1 MRVLVIYGRL
11 LRDLYRRFFPTA
23 TSSSSSSVG
32 GSPNTK
38 VSRDNR
44 LKIQRALRELKDE
57 QAGKV
62 AAGKVNVK
70 GEGEGEKR
78 PDDSS
83 QTPAWQLKE
92 QQMLESL
99 RKARK
104 GLDQQAAAL
113 ELQRER
119 NRQLMEFR
127 KLAKGKA
134 RRESKMKEVLEEIE
148 KLDKDYFS
156 PVKPE
161 NKNS

>member
-70 GEGEGEKR
+70 GEGEKR
-78 PDDSS
+78 SDDSS